1 MYISLLITK
10 LLWYLAVATHKYVI
24 SFCVGLELYN
34 AETPKILY
42 AAYMVVYALMS
53 MIGIATGILVTI
65 SFEVDTY
72 AYMVTVAVLQVDR
85 YDKGLIYVKFI
96 YLQCW
101 SQCYNTI
108 SMYLISRP
116 LLEEPYYM
124 SACLKFW
131 KGKKLK

>member
-1 MYISLLITK
+1 M
-10 LLWYLAVATHKYVI
+10 
-24 SFCVGLELYN
+24 ELYN

-85 YDKGLIYVKFI
+85 YDTG
-96 YLQCW
+96 
-101 SQCYNTI
+101 
-108 SMYLISRP
+108 
-116 LLEEPYYM
+116 
-124 SACLKFW
+124 
-131 KGKKLK
+131 

>member
-1 MYISLLITK
+1 MHLSLLITK
-10 LLWYLAVATHKYVI
+10 SFSYLAVATHKYVI

-85 YDKGLIYVKFI
+85 YDKGIINVKYIY
-96 YLQCW
+96 
-101 SQCYNTI
+101 
-108 SMYLISRP
+108 
-116 LLEEPYYM
+116 
-124 SACLKFW
+124 
-131 KGKKLK
+131 

>member
-1 MYISLLITK
+1 MQFLLS
-10 LLWYLAVATHKYVI
+10 YLAVATHKYVI

-72 AYMVTVAVLQVDR
+72 AYMVTVAVLQV
-85 YDKGLIYVKFI
+85 
-96 YLQCW
+96 C
-101 SQCYNTI
+101 
-108 SMYLISRP
+108 
-116 LLEEPYYM
+116 
-124 SACLKFW
+124 
-131 KGKKLK
+131 